1 MIANHIP
8 QLVFHYREGIC
19 TAAAF
24 SDVRSS
30 MEFRAGVHETTCT
43 RHIILARFL
52 EEAPGKKYSV
62 AVRLDMNRIF
72 YEEMIRRFTAWY
84 DTFPQSPPRV
94 FRKRRT
100 IRGAPPATAVIM
112 TCVHPESRANAV
124 FRRSAE

>member
-1 MIANHIP
+1 MDSSESPRDFSIANHIP

-19 TAAAF
+19 TATAF

-30 MEFRAGVHETTCT
+30 MEFRAGVHETTCA

-84 DTFPQSPPRV
+84 DTFPQSP
-94 FRKRRT
+94 
-100 IRGAPPATAVIM
+100 
-112 TCVHPESRANAV
+112 HPGCSGNGV
-124 FRRSAE
+124 RSAARHLPPLSS